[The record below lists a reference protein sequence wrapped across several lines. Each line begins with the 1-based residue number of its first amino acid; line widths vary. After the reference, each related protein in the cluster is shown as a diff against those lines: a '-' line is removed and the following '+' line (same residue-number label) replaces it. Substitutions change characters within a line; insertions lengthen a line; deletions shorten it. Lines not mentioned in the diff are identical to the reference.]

1 MGVTA
6 STSWSQLT
14 DSMLA
19 LRAAW
24 LLLGLV
30 LLAGEILPPP
40 VFPAGD
46 IVNYKGFVQTQSN
59 SKQSYRLVL
68 LNPNQV
74 ALEPTGRTDR

>member
-46 IVNYKGFVQTQSN
+46 IVK
-59 SKQSYRLVL
+59 L
-68 LNPNQV
+68 
-74 ALEPTGRTDR
+74 